1 MKTNHI
7 NKISLCLITSLV
19 SINSFAFTSVVDVGS
34 AGQQAAKEMAADTAT
49 MANYMASVGT
59 TMQKMQSGMNSVE
72 QLKNLQGLQKLQ
84 AGDSL
89 CRLCDVSDYQ
99 QLQDYRQSINTDLC
113 SQFSNAYKNLT
124 GVTNAAK
131 SLQDIA
137 NLLTTDPKAA
147 ALSLQQASISAA
159 QTTNSTL
166 AQMQMMQAQQIQK
179 QQADEKQSMA
189 IMAGQQNFKTG
200 L

>member
-1 MKTNHI
+1 MKLKNS
-7 NKISLCLITSLV
+7 NKISLGLITALL

-72 QLKNLQGLQKLQ
+72 QLTNLQGLQKLQ

-131 SLQDIA
+131 SLQDIVS
-137 NLLTTDPKAA
+137 LLTTDPKAA

-179 QQADEKQSMA
+179 QQADEK
-189 IMAGQQNFKTG
+189 AGKQVRSSVTK
-200 L
+200 LAPSI